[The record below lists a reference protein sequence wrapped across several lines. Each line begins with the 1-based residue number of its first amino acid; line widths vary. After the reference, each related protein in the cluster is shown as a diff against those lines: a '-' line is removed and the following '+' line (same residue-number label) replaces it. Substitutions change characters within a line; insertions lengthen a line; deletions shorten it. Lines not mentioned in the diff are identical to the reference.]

1 MTEQAVGVRDSRG
14 RWRDGVSGNP
24 QGRPR
29 VALSHK
35 RYADLLAA
43 AEAAGAS
50 VIVVVPA
57 DQREAA

>member
-24 QGRPR
+24 RGRPR
-29 VALSHK
+29 VAPERK

-43 AEAAGAS
+43 AEAAGAR
-50 VIVVVPA
+50 VIVVLPE
-57 DQREAA
+57 QREAA

>member
-24 QGRPR
+24 RGRPR
-29 VALSHK
+29 VAPLRK

-43 AEAAGAS
+43 AAAAGAS
-50 VIVVVPA
+50 VIVVLPE
-57 DQREAA
+57 QREAA